1 MAYRKKRVSHGKEV
15 YYILS
20 IVAAVLAAVF
30 AIWGPGGYVEMKK
43 TQLQLET
50 HRARIEALQ
59 RGNREKMQSIQA
71 LRSDK
76 KTLEKY
82 AREKGYSKKGE
93 IIQQM
98 PQQAPAE
105 K

>member
-20 IVAAVLAAVF
+20 IVVAVVAAVF
-30 AIWGPGGYVEMKK
+30 AVWGPGGYIEMKK

-59 RGNREKMQSIQA
+59 RSNRERMQAIQA
-71 LRSDK
+71 LRSDS
-76 KTLEKY
+76 KTIEKY
-82 AREKGYSKKGE
+82 AREKGYGKKGE
-93 IIQQM
+93 IIQHT
-98 PQQAPAE
+98 PEQAPAE